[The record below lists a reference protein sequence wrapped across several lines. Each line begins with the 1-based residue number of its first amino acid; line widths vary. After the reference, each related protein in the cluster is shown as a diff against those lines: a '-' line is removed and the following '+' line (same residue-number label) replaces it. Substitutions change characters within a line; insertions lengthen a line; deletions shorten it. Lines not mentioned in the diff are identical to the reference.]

1 MQNAC
6 LFHAFIITPLEEGTV
21 SMSFVLHAEETQL
34 GTVCRILG
42 SRERN
47 KESSGFSF
55 VLAQC
60 ALGLMYTI
68 PEESRGMP
76 AEQSLCVLLLV
87 SCDPRKEE
95 RENAEAF
102 CGTLLDARLPL
113 AKRASQQHNL
123 RAVILRFPSPCMSHW
138 TSHPCC

>member
-6 LFHAFIITPLEEGTV
+6 LFHAFIITPPEEGTV
-21 SMSFVLHAEETQL
+21 SMGFVLHAEETQL

-47 KESSGFSF
+47 KESSGSSF

-60 ALGLMYTI
+60 APGLMYTV

-76 AEQSLCVLLLV
+76 ALSGFV
-87 SCDPRKEE
+87 
-95 RENAEAF
+95 
-102 CGTLLDARLPL
+102 
-113 AKRASQQHNL
+113 
-123 RAVILRFPSPCMSHW
+123 
-138 TSHPCC
+138 